1 VTTLSD
7 YQFEVLSSEGATDGV
22 VFGIGSASG
31 IDMTDGGF
39 IPGDDDWTNDDNE
52 DALNGGTR
60 FGRDRLKGPVHGFD
74 LFTNVD
80 DEDGALAALSS
91 FKTAWRALSV
101 RQSPS
106 DVIPVRYRINGRER
120 RFYGRPRR
128 FSAPPTNLIQGGF
141 IPITTD
147 FQAADAFFY
156 DDAAQS
162 VSLTLHNVGTSEGGF
177 IFPVIFPVTALPVG
191 TSEQQL
197 VVGGDAPAYPV
208 IRVNGPVTNPVI
220 TTDSWTLALDIS
232 LGALDYVII
241 DTRPWKRTVLKNG
254 NQNAAGSLS
263 TNRRLYLSDVVLEE
277 GSVPQI
283 QFSGSSASGA
293 PTCTVSWRNTYNS
306 Y

>member
-7 YQFEVLSSEGATDGV
+7 YQFEVLPSEGASDGV

-31 IDMTDGGF
+31 IDMVDGGF

-52 DALNGGTR
+52 DSIHGGMR

-74 LFTNVD
+74 LFTNLT
-80 DEDGALAALSS
+80 DESSALAALSS
-91 FKTAWRALSV
+91 FKTAWRTLSI

-106 DVIPVRYRINGRER
+106 DVIPVRYRLNGRER

-128 FSAPPTNLIQGGF
+128 FSAPPSNLAQGGY

-156 DDAAQS
+156 DDAEQG
-162 VSLTLHNVGTSEGGF
+162 VSLTLNNVGDYTGGF
-177 IFPVIFPVTALPVG
+177 IFPAVFPLVPLPLG
-191 TSEQQL
+191 TDLVQA
-197 VVGGDAPAYPV
+197 VVGGEAPAYPV
-208 IRVNGPVTNPVI
+208 IRINGPVTNPRVE
-220 TTDSWTLALDIS
+220 TDDWSVELTIS
-232 LGALDYVII
+232 LGALDYVEI

-263 TNRRLYLSDVVLEE
+263 ANRRLYLSDVVLQP
-277 GSVPQI
+277 GSQPQLS
-283 QFSGSSASGA
+283 FWGNSASGA